1 MVCKRP
7 ELPFWSTSV
16 PAPGWA
22 PAVSGLRGAE
32 TVRSRRGRAD
42 SAAYDAASRPPAPYL
57 TAPGA
62 TLNGSRTYLGDGHGA
77 GQASGLDQAGGL
89 GQAGELGQAGGL
101 DGAGGGPV
109 VPQAGPQQPA
119 PHAGRFALKNW
130 RVRSRLLLLVLLP
143 TLAALILGGFSVVAS
158 ARSALAYQ
166 RVEQFSRLGGEIT
179 SLVQALQAEREDTI
193 RYITMGP
200 AGGGRGAP
208 AAAAASQ
215 LAVLTQDRDVT
226 DRLAARVRSGAPPIR
241 RPYPARGPPGG

>member
-1 MVCKRP
+1 MVCQRP

-16 PAPGWA
+16 PAARWA

-62 TLNGSRTYLGDGHGA
+62 TLNGSRTYLGDDGGI
-77 GQASGLDQAGGL
+77 GQAGDL
-89 GQAGELGQAGGL
+89 GQAGELGEARGL
-101 DGAGGGPV
+101 GGGGAADSAVLLQLSP
-109 VPQAGPQQPA
+109 PA
-119 PHAGRFALKNW
+119 PAQNAGRFALKNL

-166 RVEQFSRLGGEIT
+166 RVEQFSRLG
-179 SLVQALQAEREDTI
+179 
-193 RYITMGP
+193 
-200 AGGGRGAP
+200 
-208 AAAAASQ
+208 
-215 LAVLTQDRDVT
+215 
-226 DRLAARVRSGAPPIR
+226 
-241 RPYPARGPPGG
+241 